1 MHTARV
7 IAAMIA
13 GGYASI
19 LAAHLIAQTVPYGT
33 AVSPGVG
40 GFLLGPLAVGLCAA
54 IIAALL
60 LPTLDDHP

>member
-19 LAAHLIAQTVPYGT
+19 VAAHLIAQTVPLD
-33 AVSPGVG
+33 AVVSAGVA
-40 GFLLGPLAVGLCAA
+40 GFLLGPPAVGVCAFVV
-54 IIAALL
+54 ALINE
-60 LPTLDDHP
+60 